1 MPFVVYKEKIQFP
14 LFQLF
19 LLFQVL
25 TVKLNGQSTPLL
37 AVLQPLSVSL
47 GLIVFFPMGLSL
59 NLENHLVC
67 KSNHNVTKETTPAHT
82 SQLEADD
89 LDYITQRFA
98 KKLWHPKYIP
108 QSFEMHRSG
117 MYGF

>member
-1 MPFVVYKEKIQFP
+1 MVYKEKENQFP
-14 LFQLF
+14 LLQLF

-25 TVKLNGQSTPLL
+25 TVKLDGQSTPFL

-67 KSNHNVTKETTPAHT
+67 KSNHNVTKETTP

-89 LDYITQRFA
+89 LDYITQHFA

-117 MYGF
+117 MYRF